1 MNRSAL
7 VLGIIL
13 AATSSTAVWAANPA
27 NPDSDP
33 ALPGQNGADTGP
45 GAGSDGHGPSD
56 HGPGGPGGFEH
67 EHAEHHGG
75 HDRWQHR
82 EPPVSY
88 TEKTTRTYADGR
100 VLKREVD
107 QKVTA
112 TRFERKV
119 VTVLPDGRKREF
131 TIRDDR
137 KVADN
142 GH

>member
-13 AATSSTAVWAANPA
+13 AASSSTAVWAANPA

-33 ALPGQNGADTGP
+33 ALSGQTGDDTGP
-45 GAGSDGHGPSD
+45 GAGPDGHGPSD
-56 HGPGGPGGFEH
+56 HGPGGPGH
-67 EHAEHHGG
+67 ERAEHHGG

-107 QKVTA
+107 QKVTP

>member
-33 ALPGQNGADTGP
+33 GLSGQNGADTGP
-45 GAGSDGHGPSD
+45 GAGPD
-56 HGPGGPGGFEH
+56 GPGH
-67 EHAEHHGG
+67 DRAEHHGG